1 MRVGKEIARPV
12 GGWPAWRG
20 WKKAA
25 ALTAC
30 AMLLTGATIPRHY
43 PRSYGAII
51 DAAKREAVV
60 VIASTTDQHEI
71 TGVLAAFRQAY
82 PFVRIVYQERSSRD
96 LYTEIVSATRRRA
109 ATPDLVWSSAMDLQ
123 IKLVNDGYV
132 QAYASPEKPYL
143 PPWAIWKNEAYGV
156 TAEPFVFVYNSR
168 LVQPVDVPRTHP
180 EFTRLLRA
188 KAQQYRGRIAAFD
201 PVRSGAGYLSFTQ
214 DQEASRDIWELVAAM
229 GATGVKLHDSS
240 RAMIAAV
247 ASGQQ
252 ALGYNAIGSYAFE
265 AAARNP
271 AVKVSIPSDYALV
284 MSRIV
289 VIPNEARHPNAAKLL
304 LDFLLSRRGQ
314 FELAKVYM
322 GPVRND
328 VPAHP
333 NTKPTSTAAR
343 PVRIGPTLMTNLDQ
357 IKRRRF
363 LSRWQ
368 QALAGK

>member
-1 MRVGKEIARPV
+1 
-12 GGWPAWRG
+12 
-20 WKKAA
+20 
-25 ALTAC
+25 
-30 AMLLTGATIPRHY
+30 
-43 PRSYGAII
+43 
-51 DAAKREAVV
+51 V

-71 TGVLAAFRQAY
+71 AGVLRAFQQAF
-82 PFVRIVYQERSSRD
+82 PFLRIVYQERTSRA
-96 LYTEIVSATRRRA
+96 LYDQIVSATRRRG

-143 PPWAIWKNEAYGV
+143 PPWSMWKNEAYGV

-168 LVQPVDVPRTHP
+168 MVQTVDVPRTHA

-188 KAQQYRGRIAAFD
+188 KPQQLRGRIAAFD

-214 DQEASRDIWELVAAM
+214 DQEANREIWDLVSAM
-229 GATGVKLHDSS
+229 GATGVRLHDSS

-271 AVKVSIPSDYALV
+271 AVRVSIPTDYALV
-284 MSRIV
+284 MSRIA
-289 VIPNEARHPNAAKLL
+289 VIPNEARQPNAAKLL

-328 VPAHP
+328 VPTHR
-333 NTKPTSTAAR
+333 NTKPTGTAAR
-343 PVRIGPTLMTNLDQ
+343 PVRIGPTLMINLDQ

-363 LSRWQ
+363 LARWQ
-368 QALAGK
+368 QALSGSGI